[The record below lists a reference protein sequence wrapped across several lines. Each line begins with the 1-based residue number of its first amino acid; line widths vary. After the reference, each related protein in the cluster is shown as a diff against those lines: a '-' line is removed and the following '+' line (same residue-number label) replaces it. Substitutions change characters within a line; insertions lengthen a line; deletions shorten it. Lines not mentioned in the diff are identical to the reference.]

1 MLNAILSIFF
11 MLTLTKV
18 EFNKYESQTL
28 SIKRISVALGNQT
41 EEQHSI
47 KYDMC
52 ESSIFIN
59 NKARFNNVKFTDLRS

>member
-41 EEQHSI
+41 EE
-47 KYDMC
+47 
-52 ESSIFIN
+52 
-59 NKARFNNVKFTDLRS
+59 